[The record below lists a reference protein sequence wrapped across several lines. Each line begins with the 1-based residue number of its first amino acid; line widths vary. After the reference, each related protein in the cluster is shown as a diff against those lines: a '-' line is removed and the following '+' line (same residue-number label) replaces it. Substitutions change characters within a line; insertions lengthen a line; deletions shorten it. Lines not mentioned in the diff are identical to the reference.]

1 VGDGKR
7 EGDGLMGF
15 RHACSL
21 LIPPLS
27 IWKLSR
33 CLPN

>member
-21 LIPPLS
+21 CNNHDEIN
-27 IWKLSR
+27 KR
-33 CLPN
+33 